1 MANVIRIKR
10 KTTTGAP
17 ALGAL
22 AVGEFCLVIP
32 DDALYVKKDAGTL
45 LEFPEVGSL
54 GGGGDMLVST
64 YDPTGVTGDAFDM
77 DNMVEGATTK
87 ILTDTE
93 RAAIATNSAK
103 ISYTDAAAVAAN
115 TLKPDQASITAE
127 IGAAIDALV
136 GGAPGALDTLNELAA
151 AMADDANFSAT
162 VAADLATKLDANSE
176 IDGGTI

>member
-17 ALGAL
+17 SLGAL
-22 AVGEFCLVIP
+22 AVGEFCMVIP
-32 DDALYVKKDAGTL
+32 DDALYIKKDAGTL

-77 DNMVEGATTK
+77 DNMVEGTAK
-87 ILTDTE
+87 IMTLAE
-93 RAAIATNSAK
+93 RNAIVANTAK
-103 ISYTDAAAVAAN
+103 ISYTDAAAVALN
-115 TLKPDQASITAE
+115 TAKPTQASITAE
-127 IGAAIDALV
+127 IGAAINALV

-151 AMADDANFSAT
+151 AMGDDASFSAT
-162 VAADLATKLDANSE
+162 VTASLAAKLDANSE